1 MKGYNKVWVMVL
13 ALAMMLAIGC
23 AKTAPEATPTP
34 AATPQ
39 PTVQPTQEP
48 TPEPTPEQTPG
59 VQLDY
64 DTIFAGYPGDINPAN
79 GLPLGG
85 EAYKPILVTI
95 SGAAAAFPHS
105 GISKADI
112 IYEIMH
118 DTGGVTRF
126 LAVFASEYPQKVGP
140 VRSTRVP
147 YLQKVMQWPGAGYA
161 YGGNSTDGGKGYDV
175 RDYFD
180 QLPVAVRANGVEGPA
195 LNLFTRSSDRKAP
208 HNLYVNVE
216 KMLPLVEQPA
226 PAIGHFIFSDAV
238 QGDPD
243 GKDYELT
250 FFRGYTVKY
259 EYDAQNHVYLRYCKG
274 KPMMDKETN
283 TQIAV
288 SNVVVQYV
296 DFDFSAKE
304 GLAKADYVGQ
314 GRAEYLI
321 DGRHIQGAW
330 KQESIDSQTMY
341 FDDAGDPIQLKPGKI
356 FIDVPNST
364 AELTQAE

>member
-1 MKGYNKVWVMVL
+1 MKQYKKVLVAVL
-13 ALAMMLAIGC
+13 ALALMLAMGC
-23 AKTAPEATPTP
+23 AQKAPEVTPEPTTEPTP
-34 AATPQ
+34 SAQ
-39 PTVQPTQEP
+39 P
-48 TPEPTPEQTPG
+48 TPEPTVEPIVEPTTG
-59 VQLDY
+59 TQLDY
-64 DTIFAGYPGDINPAN
+64 DTIFQEYPGDINPAN
-79 GLPLGG
+79 GLPLNGQ
-85 EAYKPILVTI
+85 EYKPILVTI
-95 SGAAAAFPHS
+95 SGASAAFPHS

-126 LAVFASEYPQKVGP
+126 LAVFTTEYPDKVGP
-140 VRSTRVP
+140 IRSTRVP

-180 QLPVAVRANGVEGPA
+180 DLPVAIRANGVEGPA
-195 LNLFTRSSDRKAP
+195 YNLYTRSSDRKAP
-208 HNLYVNVE
+208 HNLYVDLD
-216 KMLPLVEQPA
+216 KMLPMIDEPA
-226 PAIGHFIFSDAV
+226 PRIGHFIFNDAV
-238 QGDPD
+238 QGDPN
-243 GKDYELT
+243 GKDYEIT
-250 FFRGYTVKY
+250 FHRGYTVKY

-304 GLAKADYVGQ
+304 GLAKANYVGE

-321 DGRHIQGAW
+321 DGKHIDGTW
-330 KQESIDSQTMY
+330 KQDSIDSQTMF
-341 FDDAGDPIQLKPGKI
+341 FDDEGNAVELKPGKT
-356 FIDVPNST
+356 FVDVPDVT
-364 AELTQAE
+364 ADLTEVE